1 MALVAINA
9 ASVLA
14 PSNES
19 AEQDH
24 YSVNPSLQYAFFYY
38 EQASRDYRS

>member
-1 MALVAINA
+1 MGLVAINA

-14 PSNES
+14 PPNES

-24 YSVNPSLQYAFFYY
+24 HSVNPSLQYSAFYY
-38 EQASRDYRS
+38 EQASRDY